1 MSKAIE
7 LEVGAFR
14 WHILPELLHNDP
26 NGSAANLFHVDGPP
40 LDEWRSGGVARVVK
54 DGPHRTVYRVVL
66 PGLDFYL
73 KQYRL
78 ADARARLREL
88 VRPSKARLEWDRTL
102 AVAERGVPT
111 IAPLAFGEARDRT
124 QSVCSFLATRTL
136 VDAVPLNAFL
146 EMTLPDFAAPR
157 KTRVRQRIA
166 MALGELLAAMH
177 DAGVTQHDLHP
188 GNVLLRLD
196 EADKPYLHLI
206 DLYAVQVGE
215 PLTWDASRA
224 NLVVFNRW
232 FMLRSE
238 RSDRLRFWH
247 AYHRS
252 RRHVGGPTWFSA
264 TTDSKPPAH
273 VEAVRDIERRS
284 LKSNVRFWRALD
296 KRCLGTNR
304 YFRKVQH
311 GEVAGHVVADLPRDV
326 VQSFFADP
334 DESFRRPDAQF
345 LKQSPSS
352 TVIALD
358 LPGNDGPRRVIYKR
372 FAVGHWTDPFV
383 ALVRRTPALRSYVL
397 GHGLRLRC
405 LPTPRPLGV
414 WHRYKYGLAQEGY
427 LLTELIPD
435 AIELHKYVK
444 QLLSVG
450 TNVDRTRLRTLID
463 QLARLVGMLHHRHL
477 SHRDL
482 KASNV
487 LVSNNHLTFIDLVG
501 VMRHRK
507 LRRSRRIQNLA
518 RLNVS
523 SLGCAGLTR
532 TDKLRFLR
540 VYLRWGLRG
549 KQGWKEWWRALEKT
563 TADKID
569 RNRRRGRPLG

>member
-7 LEVGAFR
+7 LEAGAFH

-26 NGSAANLFHVDGPP
+26 HGSAAKLFHADGPP
-40 LDEWRSGGVARVVK
+40 LNEWRSGGVARVVK

-78 ADARARLREL
+78 ADARAWLREL

-111 IAPLAFGEARDRT
+111 IAPLAFGETCERDR
-124 QSVCSFLATRTL
+124 SACSFLATRTL
-136 VDAVPLNAFL
+136 PDAVPLNSFL
-146 EMTLPDFAAPR
+146 ETMLPHFAYPR
-157 KTRVRQRIA
+157 ITRVRQRLA
-166 MALGELLAAMH
+166 VALGELLAAMH

-196 EADKPYLHLI
+196 ETDAPHLHLI

-252 RRHVGGPTWFSA
+252 RHHVGGATWFSIGSGQLA
-264 TTDSKPPAH
+264 EHTG
-273 VEAVRDIERRS
+273 AVRDIERRS

-304 YFRKVQH
+304 YFRQVRS
-311 GEVAGHVVADLPRDV
+311 GEVAGHVVADVPRYIF
-326 VQSFFADP
+326 QPFFEDP
-334 DESFRRPDAQF
+334 DEPFRRAGVQF

-358 LPGNDGPRRVIYKR
+358 LPGDDGPRRVIYKR
-372 FAVGHWTDPFV
+372 FAVGHWTDPLV

-414 WHRYKYGLAQEGY
+414 WHRYKYGLPQEGY
-427 LLTELIPD
+427 LLTELVPD
-435 AIELHKYVK
+435 ATELHAFVK

-450 TNVDRTRLRTLID
+450 TKINRIQLRTLID
-463 QLARLVGMLHHRHL
+463 QLARLIGTLHHRHL
-477 SHRDL
+477 SQRDL

-487 LVSNNHLTFIDLVG
+487 LVSNHQLTFIDLVG
-501 VMRHRK
+501 VIRHRK

-518 RLNVS
+518 RLNAS
-523 SLGCAGLTR
+523 SGCCAGLTR

-549 KQGWKEWWRALEKT
+549 RQGWKQWWRAIEKA
-563 TADKID
+563 TAEKVN
-569 RNRRRGRPLG
+569 RNRRTGRPLG

>member
-7 LEVGAFR
+7 LEAGAFH
-14 WHILPELLHNDP
+14 WHILPELLHNDLH
-26 NGSAANLFHVDGPP
+26 GSAAQLFLTDGPP
-40 LDEWRSGGVARVVK
+40 LDEWRSRGVASVVK
-54 DGPHRTVYRVVL
+54 DRPQRMVYRVVL

-73 KQYRL
+73 KQYRI
-78 ADARARLREL
+78 ADARAWLREL
-88 VRPSKARLEWDRTL
+88 VRPSKARLEWERTL

-111 IAPLAFGEARDRT
+111 IKPLAFGETCEHDGSA
-124 QSVCSFLATRTL
+124 CSFLATRTL
-136 VDAVPLNAFL
+136 PDAVPLNTFL
-146 EMTLPDFAAPR
+146 EMTLPNFDASR
-157 KTRVRQRIA
+157 KTRIRQRLA
-166 MALGELLAAMH
+166 VTLGELMAAMH

-196 EADKPYLHLI
+196 EADTPHLHLI
-206 DLYAVQVGE
+206 DLYAVEVGD

-238 RSDRLRFWH
+238 RADRLRFWH
-247 AYHRS
+247 AYQRS
-252 RRHVGGPTWFSA
+252 RRHVGGAMWLSA
-264 TTDSKPPAH
+264 NCERKPPEHA
-273 VEAVRDIERRS
+273 EAVRDIERRS

-304 YFRKVQH
+304 YFRQVRS
-311 GEVAGHVVADLPRDV
+311 GEIAGHVVADLPRDIL
-326 VQSFFADP
+326 QPFFDDP
-334 DESFRRPDAQF
+334 DEPFRRPDVQF

-358 LPGNDGPRRVIYKR
+358 LPGDDGPRRVIYKR
-372 FAVGHWTDPFV
+372 FAVGHWTDPLV

-414 WHRYKYGLAQEGY
+414 WHRYKYGLPQEGY
-427 LLTELIPD
+427 LLTELVPE
-435 AIELHKYVK
+435 AIELHEFVK
-444 QLLSVG
+444 QLLQVG
-450 TNVDRTRLRTLID
+450 SNVNRHRLRLLID
-463 QLARLVGMLHHRHL
+463 QLARLIGTLHHRHL

-487 LVSNNHLTFIDLVG
+487 LVSNQQLTLIDLVG
-501 VMRHRK
+501 VVRHRK

-523 SLGCAGLTR
+523 SAACAGLTR

-549 KQGWKEWWRALEKT
+549 RHSWKHWWRAIAQA
-563 TADKID
+563 TAAKIE
-569 RNRRRGRPLG
+569 RNRRYGRPLG

>member
-7 LEVGAFR
+7 LEAGAFH
-14 WHILPELLHNDP
+14 WHILPELLNNDLH
-26 NGSAANLFHVDGPP
+26 GSAAKLFQADGPP
-40 LDEWRSGGVARVVK
+40 LEEWRAGGLARVVK

-78 ADARARLREL
+78 ADARAWLREM
-88 VRPSKARLEWDRTL
+88 VRPSKAHLEWERTV

-111 IAPLAFGEARDRT
+111 IAPLAFGESKERDR
-124 QSVCSFLATRTL
+124 SACSFLATRTL
-136 VDAVPLNAFL
+136 PDAVPLNAFL
-146 EMTLPDFAAPR
+146 ETTLPHFAYAR
-157 KTRVRQRIA
+157 QTLVRQRLA
-166 MALGELLAAMH
+166 MKLGELLAAMH
-177 DAGVTQHDLHP
+177 DAGVTQFDLHP
-188 GNVLLRLD
+188 GNVLFRLD
-196 EADKPYLHLI
+196 ETDTPHLHLI

-215 PLTWDASRA
+215 PLSWEASRA

-238 RSDRLRFWH
+238 RSDRLRFWR

-252 RRHVGGPTWFSA
+252 RRNAGGAAWLTGGNDGQVTEQA
-264 TTDSKPPAH
+264 G
-273 VEAVRDIERRS
+273 AVRDIERLS
-284 LKSNVRFWRALD
+284 LASNVRFWRALD
-296 KRCLGTNR
+296 RRCLGTNR
-304 YFRKVQH
+304 YFRAVRH
-311 GEVAGHVVADLPRDV
+311 GEVVGHVVADVPKAV
-326 VQSFFADP
+326 FKPFFDDP
-334 DESFRRPDAQF
+334 DEPFRRSDVRF

-352 TVIALD
+352 TVIAMEV
-358 LPGNDGPRRVIYKR
+358 PGVDGPRQVIYKR
-372 FAVGHWTDPFV
+372 FAVSHWTDPLV
-383 ALVRRTPALRSYVL
+383 ALVRRTAALRSYVL

-414 WHRYKYGLAQEGY
+414 WHRYKYGLPQEGY
-427 LLTELIPD
+427 LLTEMVPD
-435 AIELHKYVK
+435 ATELQDFVK

-450 TNVDRTRLRTLID
+450 TKVNRTRLRTLID
-463 QLARLVGMLHHRHL
+463 QLARLIGTLHHRHL

-482 KASNV
+482 KATNL
-487 LVSNNHLTFIDLVG
+487 LVSDNQLSFIDLVG

-518 RLNVS
+518 RLNTS
-523 SLGCAGLTR
+523 SACCAGLTR

-549 KQGWKEWWRALEKT
+549 RHGWKRWWREIEKA
-563 TADKID
+563 TAEKIE
-569 RNRRRGRPLG
+569 RNRRKGRPLA